1 MLSELKNAVKF
12 GDDNYDFMR
21 KFQVWLNEK
30 NFENILSYLTNNLD
44 HLNGYLQLLGQAS
57 SFHLDLLF
65 SCQYTEIWG
74 TRKQNNLPNT
84 MGTNTKTPKCK

>member
-30 NFENILSYLTNNLD
+30 KTLKIFCLT
-44 HLNGYLQLLGQAS
+44 
-57 SFHLDLLF
+57 
-65 SCQYTEIWG
+65 
-74 TRKQNNLPNT
+74 
-84 MGTNTKTPKCK
+84 